1 MSGAPA
7 LPPTKRGAWMPWVK
21 LAVLIGLVV
30 GIVAAWA
37 AWGDRLSLEP
47 LVAREAA
54 LRQLRDEHPVLVYG
68 AAFLVYVV
76 VTACSLPVATLLSL
90 TIGWYFGFWQGVVL
104 VSFAST
110 SGATLAFLMSRYL
123 LRDAFQRR
131 FGERLRAFNGA
142 LDREGAFYLFALR
155 LTPAVPFFVINVVM
169 GLTRLR
175 VWTFWWVSQLGM
187 LAATC
192 VFVYTGSEFPDLKT
206 LSERGA
212 AGILSP
218 GLIAALVLL
227 GVFPLVA
234 KRGMQRLRGSVMRA
248 ESREESEASRTSPG

>member
-1 MSGAPA
+1 MSGASA
-7 LPPTKRGAWMPWVK
+7 LPPPKAGAWMPWVK
-21 LAVLIGLVV
+21 LAVLVAVIIGV
-30 GIVAAWA
+30 GAAWA
-37 AWGDRLSLEP
+37 AWGDRLSLEL
-47 LVAREAA
+47 LVEREAE
-54 LRQLRDEHPVLVYG
+54 LRQLRDDHPVLVCGG
-68 AAFLVYVV
+68 AFAAYVV
-76 VTACSLPVATLLSL
+76 VTACSLPVAMLFSL
-90 TIGWYFGFWQGVVL
+90 AIGWYFGFWRGVVL

-131 FGERLRAFNGA
+131 FGERLRAFNAA

-218 GLIAALVLL
+218 GLIAAFVLL

-234 KRGMQRLRGSVMRA
+234 KRGMQRLQGSVMRT
-248 ESREESEASRTSPG
+248 ESREKNEASRKSPR

>member
-1 MSGAPA
+1 
-7 LPPTKRGAWMPWVK
+7 
-21 LAVLIGLVV
+21 VV
-30 GIVAAWA
+30 IVGVGAAWA

-47 LVAREAA
+47 IVEREAE
-54 LRQLRDEHPVLVYG
+54 LRQIRRDHPVLVYG
-68 AAFLVYVV
+68 AAFVVYVV

-90 TIGWYFGFWQGVVL
+90 AIGWYFGFWRGIL
-104 VSFAST
+104 LASFAST

-131 FGERLRAFNGA
+131 FGERLRAFNAA
-142 LDREGAFYLFALR
+142 LDREGEFYLFALR

-192 VFVYTGSEFPDLKT
+192 VFVYTGSEFPDLRT

-218 GLIAALVLL
+218 GLIAAFVLL

-234 KRGMQRLRGSVMRA
+234 KRAMAKLRGTGMRGGSVDEM
-248 ESREESEASRTSPG
+248 EAPIVKSQ